1 MDHAAVAERT
11 GLAIRERYGMTETLI
26 LTAARVD
33 RPVRPGTVGHP
44 LRDTERLLPTP
55 LALEPLFPR
64 VRYSDAR

>member
-1 MDHAAVAERT
+1 V
-11 GLAIRERYGMTETLI
+11 REFLEET
-26 LTAARVD
+26 AQYY
-33 RPVRPGTVGHP
+33 P